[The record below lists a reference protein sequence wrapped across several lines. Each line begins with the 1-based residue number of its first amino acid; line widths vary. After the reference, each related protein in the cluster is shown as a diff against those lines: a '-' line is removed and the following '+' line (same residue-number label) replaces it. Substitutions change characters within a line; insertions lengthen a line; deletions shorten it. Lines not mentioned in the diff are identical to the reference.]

1 MGNLTTLCYI
11 EKDNC
16 YLMLHR
22 VKKEQDINKGKWIG
36 VGGKIE
42 CGETPEQCILRE
54 VREETGLILTAYQ
67 YRGIIRFTFD
77 LWEDEE
83 MYLYTATE
91 FEGEL
96 NKECNEGELA
106 WFPISEVM
114 NLNTW
119 EGDRIF
125 LQKLIDGEMNIDLT
139 LHYKGDK
146 LIDVK

>member
-1 MGNLTTLCYI
+1 MKRTTICYI
-11 EKDNC
+11 EKDNQ
-16 YLMLHR
+16 YLMLYR
-22 VKKEQDINKGKWIG
+22 NKKKEDYNKGKWIG

-42 CGETPEQCILRE
+42 FEETPEQCILRE
-54 VREETGLILTAYQ
+54 VREETGLMLTAYQ
-67 YRGIIRFTFD
+67 YRGIIRFIFD

-106 WFPISEVM
+106 WVPINEVM

-125 LQKLIDGEMNIDLT
+125 LQKLIDGEKDIDLT

>member
-1 MGNLTTLCYI
+1 MKRTTICYI
-11 EKDNC
+11 EKDNQ
-16 YLMLHR
+16 YLMLYR
-22 VKKEQDINKGKWIG
+22 NKKKEDYNKGKWIG

-42 CGETPEQCILRE
+42 FEETPEQCILRE
-54 VREETGLILTAYQ
+54 VREETGLMLTAYQ
-67 YRGIIRFTFD
+67 YRGIIRFIFD

-106 WFPISEVM
+106 WVPINEVIK
-114 NLNTW
+114 LNTW

-125 LQKLIDGEMNIDLT
+125 LQKLIDGEKDIDLT

>member
-1 MGNLTTLCYI
+1 MKRTTICYI
-11 EKDNC
+11 ERDNQ
-16 YLMLHR
+16 YLMLYR
-22 VKKEQDINKGKWIG
+22 NKKKEDYNKGKWIG

-42 CGETPEQCILRE
+42 SEETPEQCILRE
-54 VREETGLILTAYQ
+54 VREETGLTLTAYQ

-119 EGDRIF
+119 EGDKIF
-125 LQKLIDGEMNIDLT
+125 LQKLIDGETDIDLT
-139 LHYKGDK
+139 LYYKGDK

>member
-1 MGNLTTLCYI
+1 MKRTTICYI
-11 EKDNC
+11 EKDNQ
-16 YLMLHR
+16 YLMLYR
-22 VKKEQDINKGKWIG
+22 NKKKEDYNKGKWIG

-42 CGETPEQCILRE
+42 CGETTEHCILRE

>member
-1 MGNLTTLCYI
+1 MKRTTICYI
-11 EKDNC
+11 EKDNQ
-16 YLMLHR
+16 YLMLYR
-22 VKKEQDINKGKWIG
+22 NKKKEDYNKGKWIG

-96 NKECNEGELA
+96 NKECNEG
-106 WFPISEVM
+106 S
-114 NLNTW
+114 
-119 EGDRIF
+119 
-125 LQKLIDGEMNIDLT
+125 Q
-139 LHYKGDK
+139 
-146 LIDVK
+146 